1 MQPAGKA
8 YTMFQFA
15 VSPSTCNFAE
25 NYVCLPFFTM
35 GRLDVGAPVHWM
47 NSSYCSYAVGWF
59 WWIWWIFKGDC
70 YNNMDTAW

>member
-35 GRLDVGAPVHWM
+35 GRLDVGAPVH
-47 NSSYCSYAVGWF
+47 
-59 WWIWWIFKGDC
+59 
-70 YNNMDTAW
+70 